1 MKNSLLELHGIFL
14 IGFAEFKKNIQ
25 FELGIVV
32 NMEMKQSV

>member
-14 IGFAEFKKNIQ
+14 IGFAEFKKNVQ
-25 FELGIVV
+25 FGFGIVV